1 MIGSRGP
8 RHGNSRPPVAKRPP
22 SDESLVKPRVDWKG
36 CGTALITPFDDKGR
50 IDFGA
55 LERFVNWQIERGI
68 DFLVPCGT
76 TGESATLSGDE
87 RKAVTAAV
95 VKAAAGRVPVVAGAG
110 GNHTA
115 KAVFWARDAA
125 EVGADGILS
134 VSPMYNK
141 PGPEGLLR
149 HYSALAEATGLPI
162 LVYNVPGRTGSDLDV
177 DTILRLAEIP
187 NIVGLKEASGNF
199 GKIARLMTAVPDD
212 FVVLSGDDS
221 TALALIAMGAKG
233 VISVVSNEIPREMTA
248 LARAARE
255 GNWDEA
261 RKLQKKYLA
270 LMEMNF
276 WESSPAP
283 AKCALTLMRKCGET
297 LRLPLAPVRDET
309 RKRIEKMLA
318 SYKLL
323 PRKSGGR

>member
-1 MIGSRGP
+1 MKAGTK
-8 RHGNSRPPVAKRPP
+8 A
-22 SDESLVKPRVDWKG
+22 DWKG
-36 CGTALITPFDDKGR
+36 CGTALITPFDEKGR

-95 VKAAAGRVPVVAGAG
+95 VQVANARVPVIAGAG

-134 VSPMYNK
+134 VSPMYNR
-141 PGPEGLLR
+141 PGPEGLYR
-149 HYSALAEATGLPI
+149 HYSALSEATELPI

-177 DTILRLAEIP
+177 ETILRLAEIP
-187 NIVGLKEASGNF
+187 RIVGLKEASGNF
-199 GKIARLMTAVPDD
+199 GKIARLMTALPED
-212 FVVLSGDDS
+212 FLVFSGDDS
-221 TALALIAMGAKG
+221 TALALIALGG
-233 VISVVSNEIPREMTA
+233 RGLISVVSNEIPRDMSA
-248 LARAARE
+248 LINAALE
-255 GNWDEA
+255 GDWTEA
-261 RKLQKKYLA
+261 RRLQRRYLP
-270 LMEMNF
+270 LIEMNF

-283 AKCALTLMRKCGET
+283 AKCALSLMKKCGET
-297 LRLPLAPVRDET
+297 LRLPLAPVREET
-309 RKRIEKMLA
+309 RKKIEKLLA
-318 SYKLL
+318 GFKLL
-323 PRKSGGR
+323 PRKGGR

>member
-1 MIGSRGP
+1 
-8 RHGNSRPPVAKRPP
+8 
-22 SDESLVKPRVDWKG
+22 VKARVDWKG

-125 EVGADGILS
+125 DAGADGILS

-141 PGPEGLLR
+141 PGPEGLFR
-149 HYSALAEATGLPI
+149 HYSALSEATGLPI

-177 DTILRLAEIP
+177 ETILRLAEIP

-199 GKIARLMTAVPDD
+199 GKIARLMTALPED

-221 TALALIAMGAKG
+221 TALALVAMGAKG
-233 VISVVSNEIPREMTA
+233 LISVASNEIPREMTA
-248 LARAARE
+248 LVKAARE
-255 GNWDEA
+255 GDGDEA
-261 RKLQKKYLA
+261 RKLQKKWLP

-283 AKCALTLMRKCGET
+283 AKCALAMMKKCGET
-297 LRLPLAPVRDET
+297 LRLPLAPVREET
-309 RKRIEKMLA
+309 RRRIEKMLA
-318 SYKLL
+318 GFKLL

>member
-1 MIGSRGP
+1 M
-8 RHGNSRPPVAKRPP
+8 
-22 SDESLVKPRVDWKG
+22 KPRVDWKG

-95 VKAAAGRVPVVAGAG
+95 VKAASGRVPVVAGAG

-125 EVGADGILS
+125 EVGADGLLS

-141 PGPEGLLR
+141 PGPEGLFR
-149 HYSALAEATGLPI
+149 HYSVLSEATDLPI

-177 DTILRLAEIP
+177 ETILRLAEIP
-187 NIVGLKEASGNF
+187 RIVGLKEASGNF
-199 GKIARLMTAVPDD
+199 GKIARLMTAVPED

-248 LARAARE
+248 LAKAAR
-255 GNWDEA
+255 GGDWDEA
-261 RKLQKKYLA
+261 RKLQKKYLP

-283 AKCALTLMRKCGET
+283 AKCALNMMRKCGET
-297 LRLPLAPVRDET
+297 LRLPLARVRDDT
-309 RKRIEKMLA
+309 RKRIEKLLA
-318 SYKLL
+318 GYKLL

>member
-1 MIGSRGP
+1 
-8 RHGNSRPPVAKRPP
+8 
-22 SDESLVKPRVDWKG
+22 VKAGTVRVDWKG
-36 CGTALITPFDDKGR
+36 CGTALITPFDERGR

-95 VKAAAGRVPVVAGAG
+95 VKTTAGRVPVIAGAG

-141 PGPEGLLR
+141 PGPEGLFR
-149 HYSALAEATGLPI
+149 HYSALAEATELPI

-187 NIVGLKEASGNF
+187 RIVGLKEASGNF
-199 GKIARLMTAVPDD
+199 GKIARLMSALPED
-212 FVVLSGDDS
+212 FLVFSGEDS
-221 TALALIAMGAKG
+221 TAIALIALGARG
-233 VISVVSNEIPREMTA
+233 VISVASNEIPRDMTA
-248 LARAARE
+248 LIGAALR
-255 GNWDEA
+255 GDWDEA
-261 RKLQKKYLA
+261 RKLQRKYLP

-283 AKCALTLMRKCGET
+283 AKCALALMRKCGET
-297 LRLPLAPVRDET
+297 LRLPLAPVRDDT
-309 RKRIEKMLA
+309 RKRIEKVL
-318 SYKLL
+318 SGLKLL

>member
-1 MIGSRGP
+1 
-8 RHGNSRPPVAKRPP
+8 
-22 SDESLVKPRVDWKG
+22 VKASAGRVDWKG
-36 CGTALITPFDDKGR
+36 CGTALITPFDEKGR

-76 TGESATLSGDE
+76 TGESATLSGEE

-95 VKAAAGRVPVVAGAG
+95 VQVASGRVPVVAGAG

-125 EVGADGILS
+125 EVGADGLLS

-141 PGPEGLLR
+141 PGPEGLFR
-149 HYSALAEATGLPI
+149 HYSALSEATDLPI

-177 DTILRLAEIP
+177 ETILRLAEIP
-187 NIVGLKEASGNF
+187 RVVGLKEASGNF
-199 GKIARLMTAVPDD
+199 GKIARLMTLLPEEFLV
-212 FVVLSGDDS
+212 FSGDDS
-221 TALALIAMGAKG
+221 TALALIALGARG
-233 VISVVSNEIPREMTA
+233 LISVASNEIPRDMSA
-248 LARAARE
+248 LVRAALE
-255 GNWDEA
+255 GKWDEA
-261 RKLQKKYLA
+261 RKLQRRFLG

-283 AKCALTLMRKCGET
+283 AKCALTLMKRCGET
-297 LRLPLAPVRDET
+297 LRLPLSPVGDGT
-309 RKRIEKMLA
+309 RKRIERLLGGL
-318 SYKLL
+318 KLL

>member
-1 MIGSRGP
+1 
-8 RHGNSRPPVAKRPP
+8 
-22 SDESLVKPRVDWKG
+22 VKAGAAADWKG
-36 CGTALITPFDDKGR
+36 CGTALVTPFDEKGR

-95 VKAAAGRVPVVAGAG
+95 VQVANGRVPVIAGAG

-134 VSPMYNK
+134 VSPMYNR
-141 PGPEGLLR
+141 PGPEGLYR
-149 HYSALAEATGLPI
+149 HYSALAEATELPI
-162 LVYNVPGRTGSDLDV
+162 LVYNVPSRTGSDLDV
-177 DTILRLAEIP
+177 ETILRLAEIP
-187 NIVGLKEASGNF
+187 RIVGLKEASGNF
-199 GKIARLMTAVPDD
+199 GKIARLMSALPED
-212 FVVLSGDDS
+212 FLVFSGEDS
-221 TALALIAMGAKG
+221 TALALIALGG
-233 VISVVSNEIPREMTA
+233 RGLISVVSNEIPRDMSA
-248 LARAARE
+248 LINAALE
-255 GNWDEA
+255 GDWTEA
-261 RKLQKKYLA
+261 RRLQRKYLP

-283 AKCALTLMRKCGET
+283 AKCALSLMKKCGET
-297 LRLPLAPVRDET
+297 LRLPLAPVREDT
-309 RKRIEKMLA
+309 RKRIEKQLA
-318 SYKLL
+318 GLKLL
-323 PRKSGGR
+323 PRKGGR

>member
-1 MIGSRGP
+1 MKASAG
-8 RHGNSRPPVAKRPP
+8 K
-22 SDESLVKPRVDWKG
+22 VDWRG
-36 CGTALITPFDDKGR
+36 CGTALVTPFDEKGR

-55 LERFVNWQIERGI
+55 LERLVGWQIERGI

-95 VKAAAGRVPVVAGAG
+95 VRAANGRVPVIAGAG
-110 GNHTA
+110 GNHTV

-125 EVGADGILS
+125 AAGADGILS

-141 PGPEGLLR
+141 PSPEGLVR
-149 HYSALAEATGLPI
+149 HYSAIAEATRLPI

-177 DTILRLAEIP
+177 ETILRLAEIP
-187 NIVGLKEASGNF
+187 HVVGLKEASTNF
-199 GKIARLMTAVPDD
+199 GKVARLMTVLPED
-212 FVVLSGDDS
+212 FLVFSGDDM
-221 TALALIAMGAKG
+221 TALALIALGGKG
-233 VISVVSNEIPREMTA
+233 LISVASNEIPAEMSA
-248 LARAARE
+248 LVAAALKGDWE
-255 GNWDEA
+255 GA

-283 AKCALTLMRKCGET
+283 AKAALALMKKCGDT
-297 LRLPLAPVRDET
+297 LRLPLAPARDDT
-309 RKRIEKMLA
+309 RRKIEKLLGGL
-318 SYKLL
+318 KLL
-323 PRKSGGR
+323 PRRAAAR

>member
-1 MIGSRGP
+1 MKI
-8 RHGNSRPPVAKRPP
+8 N
-22 SDESLVKPRVDWKG
+22 WKG
-36 CGTALITPFDDKGR
+36 CGTALVTPFDDKGR

-55 LERFVNWQIERGI
+55 LERFVNWQIDRGI

-95 VKAAAGRVPVVAGAG
+95 VKAAAGRVPIIAGAG

-125 EVGADGILS
+125 EAGADGILS

-141 PGPEGLLR
+141 PGPEGLFR
-149 HYSALAEATGLPI
+149 HYSALSEATELPV
-162 LVYNVPGRTGSDLDV
+162 LVYNVPGRTGTDLDV
-177 DTILRLAEIP
+177 ETILRLSEIP
-187 NIVGLKEASGNF
+187 RIVGLKEASGNF
-199 GKIARLMTAVPDD
+199 GKIARLMTLVPDD

-221 TALALIAMGAKG
+221 TAIALIALGARG
-233 VISVVSNEIPREMTA
+233 VISVASNEIPREMTA
-248 LARAARE
+248 LVRAALE

-283 AKCALTLMRKCGET
+283 AKAALTLMKKCGET
-297 LRLPLAPVRDET
+297 LRLPLAPVKDET
-309 RKRIEKMLA
+309 RRRIEKLLA
-318 SYKLL
+318 GLKLL

>member
-1 MIGSRGP
+1 M
-8 RHGNSRPPVAKRPP
+8 
-22 SDESLVKPRVDWKG
+22 DWKG
-36 CGTALITPFDDKGR
+36 CGTALVTPFDEKGR

-95 VKAAAGRVPVVAGAG
+95 VKVANSRVPVIAGAG

-141 PGPEGLLR
+141 PGPEGLYR
-149 HYSALAEATGLPI
+149 HYSALAEATDLPI

-177 DTILRLAEIP
+177 ETILRLTEIP
-187 NIVGLKEASGNF
+187 RIVGLKEASGNF
-199 GKIARLMTAVPDD
+199 GKIARLMTALPED
-212 FVVLSGDDS
+212 FLVFSGDDS
-221 TALALIAMGAKG
+221 TALALIALGG
-233 VISVVSNEIPREMTA
+233 RGLISVVSNEIPRDMSA
-248 LARAARE
+248 LVRAALD
-255 GNWDEA
+255 GNWTEA
-261 RKLQKKYLA
+261 RKLQRKYLP

-283 AKCALTLMRKCGET
+283 AKCALSLMKKCGET
-297 LRLPLAPVRDET
+297 LRLPLAPVREDT
-309 RKRIEKMLA
+309 RKRIERLLSGFKI
-318 SYKLL
+318 L
-323 PRKSGGR
+323 PRKSSR

>member
-1 MIGSRGP
+1 
-8 RHGNSRPPVAKRPP
+8 
-22 SDESLVKPRVDWKG
+22 VDWKG
-36 CGTALITPFDDKGR
+36 CGTALITPFDEKGR

-95 VKAAAGRVPVVAGAG
+95 VKTAAGRVPIIAGAG

-125 EVGADGILS
+125 EVA
-134 VSPMYNK
+134 PMYNK
-141 PGPEGLLR
+141 PGPEGLFR
-149 HYSALAEATGLPI
+149 HYSALAEATELPI

-187 NIVGLKEASGNF
+187 RIVGLKEASGNF
-199 GKIARLMTAVPDD
+199 GKIARLMSALPED
-212 FVVLSGDDS
+212 FLVLSGEDS
-221 TALALIAMGAKG
+221 TAIALIALGARG
-233 VISVVSNEIPREMTA
+233 VISVASNEIPRDMTA
-248 LARAARE
+248 LIGAALR
-255 GNWDEA
+255 GDWNEA
-261 RKLQKKYLA
+261 RKLQRRYLP

-283 AKCALTLMRKCGET
+283 AKCALALMKKCGET
-297 LRLPLAPVRDET
+297 LRLPLAPVRDDT
-309 RKRIEKMLA
+309 RKKIEKLLGGL
-318 SYKLL
+318 KLL
-323 PRKSGGR
+323 PRKSGAR